1 MRIMHVLR
9 RPAMALPDAGAVG
22 QARMQAWCC
31 GVLVFVAY
39 AGLLTQRGW
48 VGPGTLLAVMALIG
62 FGLFLRCRDLDRDE
76 AVLMLSF
83 AVLPVYYLFNLMV
96 TGWDSTQ
103 LDKPLR
109 MLLAIPVVYL
119 ISRWGL
125 SSVWLVLGVVCGAV
139 TAAALAAHQVW
150 ILGIG
155 RADGVMNAIPFG
167 SFALLL
173 ASFAAA
179 GWVCLP
185 GARTAAMAVGTLVA
199 ILAGLTAAVLSGT
212 RGVWLAAPVLLGL
225 LAWAGGLP
233 ARVIFRVAGL
243 CSLVALVVVG
253 LHPRSREEIDGV
265 LALLGLGLEDQAGM
279 VLSSTGVRLHLYRVA
294 LEAFASQPVLGIGLA
309 GLPTYLQAGVEA
321 GWINPA
327 VTEFTHLHSAPL
339 DMLAR
344 GGLLGLIALGLLLW
358 GLGAHFA
365 RGVRQ
370 AADDPQMRY
379 FALCGLMATVGALLF
394 ALTNVFFPAIVGTH
408 VLVLSLAV
416 PAGGMRWRQRAR
428 RTAQEAVDGG
438 A

>member
-1 MRIMHVLR
+1 MKIMHALR
-9 RPAMALPDAGAVG
+9 RPAMALPDTGSAG
-22 QARMQAWCC
+22 QPRMQALCC

-48 VGPGTLLAVMALIG
+48 VGPGTSLTLMALIG
-62 FGLFLRCRDLDRDE
+62 FGLFLQRQDVDRDE
-76 AVLMLSF
+76 ALMMLCF
-83 AVLPVYYLFNLMV
+83 AVLPIYYLFNLTV

-125 SSVWLVLGVVCGAV
+125 PSVWLAAGVVCGAL

-150 ILGIG
+150 MLGIG

-185 GARTAAMAVGTLVA
+185 GARTPVVVAATLAA
-199 ILAGLTAAVLSGT
+199 ILAGMAAAVLSGT

-225 LAWAGGLP
+225 LVWTRGLS
-233 ARVIFRVAGL
+233 ARAIFRVAGL
-243 CSLVALVVVG
+243 GALVALAVVC

-265 LALLGLGLEDQAGM
+265 LAVLGLGLVDQAGM
-279 VLSSTGVRLHLYRVA
+279 ALNSTGVRLHLYGVA
-294 LEAFASQPVLGIGLA
+294 LEAFAGRPVWGIGLA
-309 GLPTYLQAGVEA
+309 GLPSYLQAGAAA

-327 VTEFTHLHSAPL
+327 VTGFTHLHSAPL

-344 GGLLGLIALGLLLW
+344 GGLLGLMALGLFLW
-358 GLGAHFA
+358 GLAVHFA
-365 RGVRQ
+365 RGLKR
-370 AADDPQMRY
+370 AEDDPQMRY

-416 PAGGMRWRQRAR
+416 PAGGMRWRQRVR
-428 RTAQEAVDGG
+428 RTRQEAGDGG